1 MRMKG
6 LKESKNIWGVDG
18 VKWGGMCG
26 FFKLTVL
33 TVDILFHC
41 IMKASGACFFY
52 LFYVLFSI
60 KCKIKLGLPL
70 VHLVNCVL
78 QKCIFPEILQLAIVK
93 PLHKNWDKIA
103 I

>member
-6 LKESKNIWGVDG
+6 LKSQKIFKGVGGVKG
-18 VKWGGMCG
+18 VKWGGICG

-41 IMKASGACFFY
+41 IIKESDACFFY
-52 LFYVLFSI
+52 LFYITFSI
-60 KCKIKLGLPL
+60 KKCKIKLALPL

-93 PLHKNWDKIA
+93 PLHKN
-103 I
+103 